1 MYCYFIPFQICNFD
15 ILKKEKLNFLQ
26 MLKKGSKLYSILTGT
41 CPKCQNESMYLD
53 KNPLH
58 LSKVLKMHENCSH
71 CGLKYQIE
79 PSFFYGAMYVSY
91 GLNVAVGIAA
101 FIISYVLFK
110 SNLKIA
116 FIAIIVSLIIL
127 FPLIL
132 RLSRNIYINMFV
144 SYDTKSNLK

>member
-1 MYCYFIPFQICNFD
+1 MRKFVT
-15 ILKKEKLNFLQ
+15 LRKEKLNFLQ

-58 LSKVLKMHENCSH
+58 FNKILKMHENCSH
-71 CGLKYQIE
+71 CGLRYQIE

-101 FIISYVLFK
+101 FIISFVIFG
-110 SNLKIA
+110 SSLKVA
-116 FIAIIVSLIIL
+116 FITIIATLILL
-127 FPLIL
+127 FPFVL
-132 RLSRNIYINMFV
+132 RWSRNIYINMFV
-144 SYDTKSNLK
+144 SYDPKTKLK